1 MEINATTVAEWAEKM
16 NKNTVE
22 CLNNS
27 KTANTTT
34 WVGFVGPY
42 DAVHNQVEV
51 TYDTGN
57 GDIIR
62 ATFFQLQCVND
73 HITARAAI
81 ESIMHNSARMN
92 ITNMRRH
99 DFIDCKEF
107 AERDHVDEKKQY
119 WYFREH
125 AKEHAY
131 LFGKPCTYGVS
142 DRTWCDHLSE
152 GLKRAFEVGEKR
164 QKKVG
169 VSDAETVAHAALTK
183 RIDAVRNTVELLDS
197 TKSELIA
204 ACNACDNVFK
214 TVEVN
219 YDDEHARCY
228 MNPYNNCVF
237 ANIPCTAEFKLN
249 SDKCNYANSKNMI
262 DNARIIVTYD
272 LVYNEQCDTV
282 TASNMSYKFSYYMS
296 CISSA
301 IDDSMNI
308 TVDITH
314 MTEQYDVFKYDE
326 EVTVAKLKER
336 VLDVITSRI
345 NKMISVNATIKQSSC
360 CK

>member
-1 MEINATTVAEWAEKM
+1 MEINATTVADWAEKM

-22 CLNNS
+22 VLNKS

-34 WVGFVGPY
+34 WVGFAGPY
-42 DAVHNQVEV
+42 DAVRNQIEV
-51 TYDTGN
+51 TYDNGN
-57 GDIIR
+57 GDVIR
-62 ATFFQLQCVND
+62 ATFFQLQGND
-73 HITARAAI
+73 AIIARAAV
-81 ESIMHNSARMN
+81 ESVMHNSARMN

-99 DFIDCKEF
+99 DFIDCKDF
-107 AERDHVDEKKQY
+107 AERDHVEEKKQY

-131 LFGKPCTYGVS
+131 ICGNPFLYGTG
-142 DRTWCDHLSE
+142 DNCWGNHLTA
-152 GLKRAFEVGEKR
+152 GLNRAFDVGAKR
-164 QKKVG
+164 QNKVG
-169 VSDAETVAHAALTK
+169 VSDAETVAHAALSK
-183 RIDAVRNTVELLDS
+183 RLDTARNTIELLDS

-219 YDDEHARCY
+219 YRNGQARCY

-237 ANIPCTAEFKLN
+237 AKIPCTAEFKLN
-249 SDKCNYANSKNMI
+249 GDKCNYANSDDII
-262 DNARIIVTYD
+262 DSVCITVTYD
-272 LVYNEQCDTV
+272 LVYDEQFDTV
-282 TASNMSYKFSYYMS
+282 TASNMSYKFGYYMS
-296 CISSA
+296 CIRSA
-301 IDDSMNI
+301 INDSMDI

-314 MTEQYDVFKYDE
+314 MTEKRDVFKYDE

-345 NKMISVNATIKQSSC
+345 NNMIAVKAAIK
-360 CK
+360 